1 MGELKSNIA
10 LASQRASALAT
21 ATSAISSAGSITKD
35 SQTNVAGNISAS
47 SAIDLAQTTANQMSD
62 VITSMSS
69 NIQNLSSAFQA
80 MDKQLSVQL
89 SRISDEARRFSL
101 NDQERHR

>member
-1 MGELKSNIA
+1 MVELKNNIA
-10 LASQRASALAT
+10 QASQRATALAN
-21 ATSAISSAGSITKD
+21 ATTTISSGYVITKD
-35 SQTNVAGNISAS
+35 SQSTIAGNTTAS
-47 SAIDLAQTTANQMSD
+47 SAIDLAQTTATVMVE
-62 VITSMSS
+62 VITAMSN

-101 NDQERHR
+101 ND